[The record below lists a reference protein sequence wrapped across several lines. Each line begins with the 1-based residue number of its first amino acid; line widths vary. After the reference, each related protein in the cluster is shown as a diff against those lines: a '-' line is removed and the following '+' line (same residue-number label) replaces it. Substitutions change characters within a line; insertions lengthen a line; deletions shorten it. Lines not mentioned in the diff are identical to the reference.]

1 MFLVTPPTRRF
12 RGSLLL
18 AHGSGAPWDSPF
30 MEQAATTL
38 AQLGLEVSRFQF
50 DFLARG
56 QRRPPSPFAR
66 LQEELRQIYRNWPA
80 RPPHFL
86 GGKSLGGRVALSL
99 VHELAAQG
107 VLLLGYPFHPPGK
120 LEKTRL
126 QGFVSLSLPTL
137 ILQGDKDPFG
147 RPAEVLGYALPECV
161 EIHWLAGADHDF
173 KTSQRYQ
180 DAWPQVASRVD
191 LWMANKDSAFRST

>member
-1 MFLVTPPTRRF
+1 MFLVTPAASPF

-38 AQLGLEVSRFQF
+38 AQQGLEVSRFQF
-50 DFLARG
+50 EFLKG
-56 QRRPPSPFAR
+56 GGRRPPAPFGR
-66 LQEELRQIYRNWPA
+66 LQEEMRQIYRGWLA
-80 RPPHFL
+80 SPPHFL

-99 VHELAAQG
+99 AHELPAEG
-107 VLLLGYPFHPPGK
+107 LILLGYPFHPPGK
-120 LEKTRL
+120 LKKTRL
-126 QGFVSLSLPTL
+126 QGFASLRLRTL

-147 RPAEVLGYALPECV
+147 RPAEVLSYDLPDCV

-173 KTSQRYQ
+173 RATQRYPET
-180 DAWPQVASRVD
+180 WSQVASRVD
-191 LWMANKDSAFRST
+191 RWMANKDSASKNT